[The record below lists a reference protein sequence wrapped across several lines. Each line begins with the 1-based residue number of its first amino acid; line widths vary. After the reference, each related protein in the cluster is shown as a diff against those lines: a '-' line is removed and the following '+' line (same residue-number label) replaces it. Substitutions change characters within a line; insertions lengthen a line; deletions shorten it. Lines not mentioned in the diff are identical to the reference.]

1 MLLNAA
7 GMFDFANKTVKLRK
21 EVARVRLLQAERKE
35 PETARRKCE
44 AGQRRK
50 LPAANRAREMR
61 KTQNA
66 IGREKDV
73 KREVIWAELICV

>member
-7 GMFDFANKTVKLRK
+7 GMLDFANITVKLRK

-44 AGQRRK
+44 AGSDGSGD
-50 LPAANRAREMR
+50 
-61 KTQNA
+61 KTAEASGSESGAGNA
-66 IGREKDV
+66 
-73 KREVIWAELICV
+73 

>member
-7 GMFDFANKTVKLRK
+7 GMFDFANKTAKLRK

-50 LPAANRAREMR
+50 RG
-61 KTQNA
+61 QNGGSFRQR
-66 IGREKDV
+66 IGRGKCV
-73 KREVIWAELICV
+73 KRRMP